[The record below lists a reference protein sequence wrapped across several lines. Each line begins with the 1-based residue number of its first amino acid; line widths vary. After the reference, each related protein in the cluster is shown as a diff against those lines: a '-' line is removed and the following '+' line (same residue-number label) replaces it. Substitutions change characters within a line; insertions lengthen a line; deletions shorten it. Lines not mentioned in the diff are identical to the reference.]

1 MDISKGLK
9 EIRITL
15 LDENVKGLVGVS
27 RRTTKLRIYRFDNN
41 YGLYVKF
48 DKKVK
53 GYKVKIIKY
62 LSELNAPI
70 RILKVKDIK
79 LSNTMGGGKSCCSF
93 HNLLLLIEQISCLK
107 FSNYKK

>member
-1 MDISKGLK
+1 MNILKGLK
-9 EIRITL
+9 ESRKTL
-15 LDENVKGLVGVS
+15 LDENERGLVGVS

-62 LSELNAPI
+62 LSNLNAPI
-70 RILKVKDIK
+70 RVLKVKDIK
-79 LSNTMGGGKSCCSF
+79 LSNTFGSKSCCSF
-93 HNLLLLIEQISCLK
+93 HNLLLLIEQVSCLK
-107 FSNYKK
+107 FSNYKE

>member
-9 EIRITL
+9 ETRITL
-15 LDENVKGLVGVS
+15 LDENERRLVGVS

-53 GYKVKIIKY
+53 GYKLKIIKY
-62 LSELNAPI
+62 LSNLSTPI
-70 RILKVKDIK
+70 RVLKAKDIK
-79 LSNTMGGGKSCCSF
+79 LSNTFGNKSCFSF
-93 HNLLLLIEQISCLK
+93 HNLLLSIE
-107 FSNYKK
+107 